1 MPKQRVLVIG
11 SGGREHALCAHLSQ
25 HESEVFCAPGSDGI
39 AEQFKTFSFK
49 DYSELFSRIQENKI
63 DFVIVGPEKYLA
75 DGIADD
81 LSSRGVSVFGPTRAA
96 SLLEADK
103 AWAKTFCLRHNIP
116 MARTSVVR
124 TPEELASALKS
135 YEAPYVIKASGLAAG
150 KGVWIGNDLSE
161 GLSFGSEALKGHS
174 SIVVEEFIRGEELS
188 FFAMVEGSRFLIL
201 GSAQDHKRLLENDE
215 GPNTGG
221 MGAYSP
227 VPISNPELEAKI
239 IDRIL
244 KPTLEGLS
252 KEKLFYRGFLFL
264 GVMVKNN
271 EPYLLE
277 YNCRLGDPETQALLM
292 RLETPLVSLIESLS
306 STPIA
311 AQLSKKVALNV
322 VIAARGYPENPEEGF
337 ALGKLDRLPE
347 HCKLFHS
354 GTRREGDV
362 WKAKGGRLFSI
373 NAAMPS
379 LLDCQQTLYPW
390 IEELKCQ
397 DKIIYRKDI
406 AVKAYRHLRDA
417 HS

>member
-11 SGGREHALCAHLSQ
+11 SGGREHALCMHLAQ

-39 AEQFKTFSFK
+39 AEQFKTFSFR
-49 DYSELFSRIQENKI
+49 DYAELFQKIQEHKI
-63 DFVIVGPEKYLA
+63 DLVVVGPEKYLA

-81 LSSRGVSVFGPTRAA
+81 LSSRGVSVFGPTRAS

-103 AWAKTFCLRHNIP
+103 AWAKTFCLRHKIP
-116 MARTSVVR
+116 MARSSVVR
-124 TPEELASALKS
+124 SPEELASALKS
-135 YEAPYVIKASGLAAG
+135 HEIPYVIKASGLAAG
-150 KGVWIGNDLSE
+150 KGVWIGSNLSE
-161 GLSFGSEALKGHS
+161 ALSFGSDALKGHS
-174 SIVVEEFIRGEELS
+174 SVVVEEFLQGEELS

-227 VPISNPELEAKI
+227 VPISTPELEAKI
-239 IDRIL
+239 VERIL
-244 KPTLEGLS
+244 KPTLAGLE

-277 YNCRLGDPETQALLM
+277 YNCRLGDPETQALMM
-292 RLETPLVSLIESLS
+292 RLETPIVSLIDSLS
-306 STPIA
+306 NHPITA
-311 AQLSKKVALNV
+311 SLSKKVALNV
-322 VIAARGYPENPEEGF
+322 VVAARGYPDKPDEGF
-337 ALGKLDRLPE
+337 DLGKLDGLPE
-347 HCKLFHS
+347 NCKLFHS
-354 GTRREGDV
+354 GTRRANDR
-362 WKAKGGRLFSI
+362 WQAKGGRLFSV

-390 IEELKCQ
+390 IEGLSCQ
-397 DKIIYRKDI
+397 DKIVYRKDI

-417 HS
+417 V

>member
-1 MPKQRVLVIG
+1 M
-11 SGGREHALCAHLSQ
+11 HLAQ

-39 AEQFKTFSFK
+39 AEQFKIFSFR
-49 DYSELFSRIQENKI
+49 DYAELFQKIQGHKI
-63 DFVIVGPEKYLA
+63 DLVIVGPEKYLA

-81 LSSRGVSVFGPTRAA
+81 LSSRGVSVFGPTRAS

-103 AWAKTFCLRHNIP
+103 AWAKTFCLRHKIP
-116 MARTSVVR
+116 MARSSVVR
-124 TPEELASALKS
+124 SPEELASALKS
-135 YEAPYVIKASGLAAG
+135 HETPYVIKASGLAAG
-150 KGVWIGNDLSE
+150 KGVWIGSNLSE
-161 GLSFGSEALKGHS
+161 ALSFGSDALKGHS
-174 SIVVEEFIRGEELS
+174 SVVVEEFLHGEELS

-227 VPISNPELEAKI
+227 VPISTPELEAKI
-239 IDRIL
+239 VERIL
-244 KPTLEGLS
+244 KPTLAGLE

-277 YNCRLGDPETQALLM
+277 YNCRLGDPETQALMM
-292 RLETPLVSLIESLS
+292 RLETPIVSLIDSLS
-306 STPIA
+306 NNPLTPS
-311 AQLSKKVALNV
+311 LSKKVALNV
-322 VIAARGYPENPEEGF
+322 VVAARGYPDKPDEGF
-337 ALGKLDRLPE
+337 DLGKLDKLPE
-347 HCKLFHS
+347 NCKLFHS
-354 GTRREGDV
+354 GTRRANDS
-362 WKAKGGRLFSI
+362 WQAKGGRLFSV

-390 IEELKCQ
+390 IEGLNCQ
-397 DKIIYRKDI
+397 DKIVYRKDI

-417 HS
+417 V